1 MGGYYPSNV
10 PLPTGDDIPPPH
22 FYNTL
27 PLLPDPPNL
36 STANLAR
43 WFDLDSNNSATV
55 PRSAARSRRRIPPGA
70 DHVKHRRTRSGCY
83 TCRSRRVKC
92 DETHPVC
99 KRCAKGSRDC
109 NYPEPLSASKST
121 SGSKSS
127 QTHDTIP
134 EDDGSSSEEYD
145 EDDTEISS
153 ITAQGA
159 SESLHTQIPQPS
171 GSNPRSTSQKQSLQ
185 NIGQAF
191 AAPASISKL
200 KEKSLSPSADDSSAF
215 SKSRSNSTTFD
226 SLGQTSSV
234 SPGASQELP
243 QWSHLDREIQRLLH
257 YHQTHLTY
265 HHYFFKHGGTHFVHT
280 TLLETAL
287 EYKPLL
293 YALVGFAAFH
303 ETTKK
308 PNGKIGDFLEWY
320 NRSVTKLL
328 KYLKGGRKHNEA
340 TLLTILQLAAF
351 EEYLGDWVN
360 LLSHQKAAYEML
372 LEIYTPET
380 IMQTETSRKILG
392 WYTRFDIFAGLM
404 SGDKTVLSREWIAA
418 SEVFYTS
425 LANNEPS
432 NLDYQIESNIAMHR
446 LIAIDM
452 TLLFARLPRG
462 DISMA
467 DFHVENDL
475 VARRI
480 CNLQQQLAPL
490 LAKDEYRVWT
500 FDEAA
505 ERDPNDIVDPYVP
518 GLLFHGPLFTI
529 NYIKINWYA
538 IETMHRYQT
547 SAILQQPPPPD
558 LYRLALEQCRLLE
571 AIEYWSG
578 SPAGAV
584 LPAQASLAM
593 NCLFLPRDEKHIMW
607 CRRKLAKIESMG
619 YIYPSSFRTK
629 IAELW
634 NLPEIEH
641 WWLPHEEGYPP
652 IIKSIRAFI
661 EERTRAPRDQG
672 SEDVR
677 NIKGMFAKLGVDDTS
692 PKDSPESSSSVGA
705 GAGFSAP
712 AAYEQVP
719 SFEKGGDRWF
729 DARMDDAS
737 WEGGAEQTYYL
748 PPR

>member
-1 MGGYYPSNV
+1 MSGYYPSDL
-10 PLPTGDDIPPPH
+10 PLPLGDNPPPPLH
-22 FYNTL
+22 FYNDP
-27 PLLPDPPNL
+27 PLLTDPQTL
-36 STANLAR
+36 SSANLAR
-43 WFDLDSNNSATV
+43 WFDLDSNNSTPV
-55 PRSAARSRRRIPPGA
+55 PRGAARVRRRLPPG
-70 DHVKHRRTRSGCY
+70 
-83 TCRSRRVKC
+83 
-92 DETHPVC
+92 
-99 KRCAKGSRDC
+99 CAKGSREC
-109 NYPEPLSASKST
+109 NYPEPLSATKSA
-121 SGSKSS
+121 SGSKLG

-134 EDDGSSSEEYD
+134 EDDESSSEDYD
-145 EDDTEISS
+145 EEDIDLSPTA
-153 ITAQGA
+153 AQGTL
-159 SESLHTQIPQPS
+159 ESHSTRKIQPP
-171 GSNPRSTSQKQSLQ
+171 GSNNRSTSQKQSLQ
-185 NIGQAF
+185 NIGQVF
-191 AAPASISKL
+191 AAPAPTSKF
-200 KEKSLSPSADDSSAF
+200 KEKSLSPPAEDSSAF
-215 SKSRSNSTTFD
+215 SKSRSTSTTFD
-226 SLGQTSSV
+226 SLGHTSSV
-234 SPGASQELP
+234 SPGASQEIS
-243 QWSHLDREIQRLLH
+243 QWSHLDKDIQRLLH
-257 YHQTHLTY
+257 YHQTHLTF
-265 HHYFFKHGGTHFVHT
+265 HHYFFKHGGAHFVHT

-303 ETTKK
+303 ETTKN

-320 NRSVTKLL
+320 NKSVMKLL
-328 KYLKGGRKHNEA
+328 KYLKAGRKHNEA

-372 LEIYTPET
+372 LEIYTPDT

-418 SEVFYTS
+418 SEVFYTT
-425 LANNEPS
+425 LANKEPG
-432 NLDYQIESNIAMHR
+432 NLDYQIESNIAIHR

-462 DISMA
+462 DISMS

-475 VARRI
+475 IARRI
-480 CNLQQQLAPL
+480 CNLKQQLAPV

-500 FDEAA
+500 FDNVP

-518 GLLFHGPLFTI
+518 GLLFHGPLFTV

-619 YIYPSSFRTK
+619 YIYPSTFRTK

-634 NLPEIEH
+634 ALPEIEH

-677 NIKGMFAKLGVDDTS
+677 NIKGMFAKLGLDDTS

-705 GAGFSAP
+705 SLPAGS
-712 AAYEQVP
+712 YEQMP
-719 SFEKGGDRWF
+719 SSFEQVGERLEGGDRWF
-729 DARMDDAS
+729 DARMEDGG
-737 WEGGAEQTYYL
+737 WEGGGEQGYYN
-748 PPR
+748 PSRP

>member
-1 MGGYYPSNV
+1 MSGYYPSDH
-10 PLPTGDDIPPPH
+10 PLPTGDDIPPAH
-22 FYNTL
+22 FYNN
-27 PLLPDPPNL
+27 PALLTDPHNL

-43 WFDLDSNNSATV
+43 WFDLDSNNSAPV
-55 PRSAARSRRRIPPGA
+55 PRGAARVRRRIPPGS

-83 TCRSRRVKC
+83 TCRSRRVK
-92 DETHPVC
+92 
-99 KRCAKGSRDC
+99 GSREC
-109 NYPEPLSASKST
+109 TYPEPLSATKST
-121 SGSKSS
+121 SGSKLG
-127 QTHDTIP
+127 QTHDAIL
-134 EDDGSSSEEYD
+134 EDDESSSEEYD
-145 EDDTEISS
+145 DEDIDFSPIA
-153 ITAQGA
+153 AQST
-159 SESLHTQIPQPS
+159 SESHPTQKPQPS
-171 GSNPRSTSQKQSLQ
+171 GSNARSTSQKQSLQ
-185 NIGQAF
+185 NIGQVV
-191 AAPASISKL
+191 APTSTSKS
-200 KEKSLSPSADDSSAF
+200 KEKSLSPSADESSVF
-215 SKSRSNSTTFD
+215 SKSRSTSTTFD
-226 SLGQTSSV
+226 SLGKTSSV
-234 SPGASQELP
+234 SPVASQDIS
-243 QWSHLDREIQRLLH
+243 QWSHLDKDIQHLLH

-265 HHYFFKHGGTHFVHT
+265 HHYFFKHSGTQFVHT
-280 TLLETAL
+280 TLLEAAL

-303 ETTKK
+303 ETTRN

-320 NRSVTKLL
+320 NKSVTKLL
-328 KYLKGGRKHNEA
+328 KYLKAGRRHNNA
-340 TLLTILQLAAF
+340 TLLTVLQLAAF

-418 SEVFYTS
+418 SEVYHTR
-425 LANNEPS
+425 LAKQEPN
-432 NLDYQIESNIAMHR
+432 NLDYQIESNIASHR

-462 DISMA
+462 DISMS

-475 VARRI
+475 IARRI
-480 CNLQQQLAPL
+480 CNLKQQLAPV
-490 LAKDEYRVWT
+490 LAKDEYRVWS
-500 FDEAA
+500 FDGTP

-518 GLLFHGPLFTI
+518 GLLFHGPLFTV

-538 IETMHRYQT
+538 IESMHRYQT
-547 SAILQQPPPPD
+547 STILQQPPPPD

-641 WWLPHEEGYPP
+641 WWLPNEEGYPP

-677 NIKGMFAKLGVDDTS
+677 NMKGMLAKLGIDES
-692 PKDSPESSSSVGA
+692 PKDSPESSSSVA
-705 GAGFSAP
+705 ASIP
-712 AAYEQVP
+712 ASTYEPMP
-719 SFEKGGDRWF
+719 SFEQVGEQVDQGDVWF
-729 DARMDDAS
+729 DATMGDGPWD
-737 WEGGAEQTYYL
+737 GTAEQGYYN
-748 PPR
+748 PPRQ